1 ETFKSPGERQLDALP
16 ELKRVREIYESASG
30 KLKEQIAGERL
41 RLFEAYRQGLQG
53 HLERLTKAGNLE
65 EAVNLS
71 TEIKSLDKTIADAQ
85 AARPPALGMGND
97 SKETILWEFKS
108 RASVELDKGIEL
120 KTQGDAYQLSS
131 STGAGARITS
141 KRSFKPPFRI
151 AVRVATDST
160 NIRFYYNNQ
169 VLSIFNWE
177 MNPAE
182 LRIHEPS
189 TGRNFGYRDKGFL
202 ERNEM
207 HDIEIDVLEKKIVA
221 RADRKTLVEVDMR
234 ADGVEG
240 PVGLGPAFGSIL
252 TMESLK
258 VIDLSKPKDR

>member
-1 ETFKSPGERQLDALP
+1 MKTTLLSKLSAARILPAGLVILAGIAWGEDAAVTDLRSRFSEAVSRVEQPLSELEMKYLESLGVMFQAEQGKGNLEGSLAIKKEIESFKSPGERQLDAWP

-108 RASVELDKGIEL
+108 RASVE
-120 KTQGDAYQLSS
+120 
-131 STGAGARITS
+131 
-141 KRSFKPPFRI
+141 
-151 AVRVATDST
+151 
-160 NIRFYYNNQ
+160 
-169 VLSIFNWE
+169 
-177 MNPAE
+177 
-182 LRIHEPS
+182 
-189 TGRNFGYRDKGFL
+189 
-202 ERNEM
+202 
-207 HDIEIDVLEKKIVA
+207 
-221 RADRKTLVEVDMR
+221 
-234 ADGVEG
+234 
-240 PVGLGPAFGSIL
+240 
-252 TMESLK
+252 
-258 VIDLSKPKDR
+258 